1 MEQSINW
8 ALIAPILIVQ
18 LILLVLA
25 LVDWMKQE
33 NTRGPRLLWL
43 FIILF
48 VHILG
53 PILYFLFGKKE

>member
-48 VHILG
+48 VNILG

>member
-8 ALIAPILIVQ
+8 ALIAPLLIVQ

-48 VHILG
+48 VNILG

>member
-48 VHILG
+48 VNILG
-53 PILYFLFGKKE
+53 PILYFLFAKKE

>member
-48 VHILG
+48 VNILG
-53 PILYFLFGKKE
+53 PFLYFLFGKKE